1 MRARS
6 LPWRGEHVGVA
17 GVGVAYYGLNHFQY
31 RTVGEKHGDQVTYHV
46 EVQKRYDW
54 GVPSEHRRTQTAFG
68 GPFKMEL
75 EQADLARLNSTGLAR
90 DFDVKGSSGQMRTTV

>member
-1 MRARS
+1 MD
-6 LPWRGEHVGVA
+6 W
-17 GVGVAYYGLNHFQY
+17 YYGLNHFQY

-68 GPFKMEL
+68 GPFEMDGASRPRTPQL
-75 EQADLARLNSTGLAR
+75 HRTGPRL
-90 DFDVKGSSGQMRTTV
+90 DVKGSSGQTRTTV